1 MHTITTLIMD
11 VLRFTLYDYQQEHLL
26 SDQHE
31 GLYLFL
37 STQIYS
43 LIVLHPFFSFSY
55 LLKQLL
61 LEKCVVEKKIFD
73 LYEAVCKY
81 LFK

>member
-11 VLRFTLYDYQQEHLL
+11 VLRFSLYDYQQEHLL
-26 SDQHE
+26 IDQHE

-37 STQIYS
+37 YTDLQYHCT
-43 LIVLHPFFSFSY
+43 HPFFSFSY